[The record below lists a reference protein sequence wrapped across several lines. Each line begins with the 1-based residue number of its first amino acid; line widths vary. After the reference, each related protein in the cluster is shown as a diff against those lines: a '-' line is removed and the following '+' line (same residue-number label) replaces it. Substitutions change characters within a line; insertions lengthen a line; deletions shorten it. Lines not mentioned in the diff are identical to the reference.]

1 MKAIILAAGRATRL
15 LPLTKD
21 TPQCLLKIKNKPVLE
36 HQIELLNKGGIQELV
51 VITGYLSDKVEAFCK
66 KRGIKTRFN
75 PFYGV
80 SGAALTLWVAQEE
93 LKNGFVFV
101 YSDTL
106 FDPIIIKGLLEH
118 KADICFAIKKGGL
131 RDEAERVVEQNGA
144 INCISK
150 VKITGENAEFIG
162 IAAFSA
168 AGAEKLIHELNDVA
182 KSNIDSSFIDIIG
195 RLINRKETIM
205 AHDVQDAKFIDLD
218 FLEDLK
224 KAEKISFLV

>member
-1 MKAIILAAGRATRL
+1 MKAVILAAGRATRL

-51 VITGYLSDKVEAFCK
+51 VITGYQADKVEAFCK

-80 SGAALTLWVAQEE
+80 SGTALTLWVAQEE

-101 YSDTL
+101 YSDIL
-106 FDPIIIKGLLEH
+106 FDSAIIKGLLEN
-118 KADICFAIKKGGL
+118 KADICLAIKKGVL
-131 RDEAERVVEQNGA
+131 RDEAERVVEHTGL

-150 VKITGENAEFIG
+150 AKTAGENAEFVG
-162 IAAFSA
+162 IAKFSA
-168 AGAEKLIHELNDVA
+168 AGAEKLIHELNGMA
-182 KSNIDSSFIDIIG
+182 KDNLHSSFMD
-195 RLINRKETIM
+195 LISRFIKRKEPVV
-205 AHDVQDAKFIDLD
+205 AHDIQNAEFIDLD
-218 FLEDLK
+218 FPEDLK